1 MTVMP
6 LRMID
11 SQHQDSKKTVA
22 DSISNALEFLYDR
35 INYESTSPAANREFK
50 LGRMRKLAGLLGD
63 PQDSLKIIHIGGTK
77 GKGSTSQMV
86 ASALEQAGLTVGI
99 FSSPHLIKVNERFS
113 INGIFCTDAELCEL
127 INRIQPIVSQM
138 DNDPDY
144 EGVTFFEITTAIA
157 LLYFQDKNVDLS
169 ILEVGLGGRLDSTN
183 ICNPVIT
190 AITNIGLDHTQL
202 LGDTIEAI
210 AAEKAGIIKSGIP
223 IICGSGDPVASSTIS
238 QIADD
243 RGAPVIQRGIDFEVA
258 DGEVVTLLGPSGCG
272 KTTMLRCVA
281 GLEKPDGGDI
291 TIGDTPVYGTSSG
304 ANVPT
309 HNRPIAMVFQSYAIW
324 PHMSVFENV
333 AYPLKVS
340 KEKIS
345 KSEISDRVA
354 NALDTVRIPELAD
367 RSATMLSGGQQQRVA
382 VARALVREPQ
392 LLLLD
397 EPLSNLDAKLRE
409 DMRLEFKELF
419 ERQKLSALYVTH
431 DFFQIYN

>member
-1 MTVMP
+1 MVD
-6 LRMID
+6 L
-11 SQHQDSKKTVA
+11 QHQDSKKTVA

-63 PQDSLKIIHIGGTK
+63 PQDSLKIIHIAGTK

-113 INGIFCTDAELCEL
+113 INGIFCTDAELCDL

-223 IICGSGDPVASSTIS
+223 IICGSGDPVASSTCLLYTS
-238 QIADD
+238 DAAD
-243 RGAPVIQRGIDFEVA
+243 E
-258 DGEVVTLLGPSGCG
+258 
-272 KTTMLRCVA
+272 
-281 GLEKPDGGDI
+281 
-291 TIGDTPVYGTSSG
+291 
-304 ANVPT
+304 
-309 HNRPIAMVFQSYAIW
+309 
-324 PHMSVFENV
+324 
-333 AYPLKVS
+333 
-340 KEKIS
+340 
-345 KSEISDRVA
+345 
-354 NALDTVRIPELAD
+354 
-367 RSATMLSGGQQQRVA
+367 
-382 VARALVREPQ
+382 
-392 LLLLD
+392 
-397 EPLSNLDAKLRE
+397 
-409 DMRLEFKELF
+409 
-419 ERQKLSALYVTH
+419 
-431 DFFQIYN
+431 